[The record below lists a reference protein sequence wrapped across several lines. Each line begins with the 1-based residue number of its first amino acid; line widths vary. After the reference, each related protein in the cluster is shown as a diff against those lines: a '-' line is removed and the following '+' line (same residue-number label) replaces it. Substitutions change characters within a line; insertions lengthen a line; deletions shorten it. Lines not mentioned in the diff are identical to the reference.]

1 MDIKLTLISDIYD
14 FIEIAQ
20 KHPSEIRLTQGNYSV
35 DGKSMLGV
43 LVLDLR
49 EPIRCDVLDG
59 DYRDFERFV
68 NKMQTIAKM
77 Y

>member
-20 KHPSEIRLTQGNYSV
+20 RRPSEVHLQQDNYTV

-49 EPIRCDVLDG
+49 RPIKCYVTDG
-59 DYRDFERFV
+59 NYGDFEEFV
-68 NKMQTIAKM
+68 NKL
-77 Y
+77 